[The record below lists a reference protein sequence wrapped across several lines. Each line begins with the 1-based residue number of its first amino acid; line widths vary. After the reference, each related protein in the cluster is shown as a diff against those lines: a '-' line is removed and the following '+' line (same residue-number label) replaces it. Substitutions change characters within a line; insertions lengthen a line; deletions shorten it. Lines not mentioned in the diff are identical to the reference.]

1 MLYSRS
7 SNIQN
12 SIVGGGSPGLAAYD
26 DGLSGLGL
34 TPVGLGTDGNAIYTA
49 STSDDT
55 SSMFIA
61 GYATDGTPLWSWSS
75 GAGVA
80 SITDP
85 TLNGGSV
92 AAASSGSGAAALT
105 TSLSNVLDK
114 IFGAYNAQQ
123 TIDLNKQRLAAG
135 LPPVNPSA
143 LAPTVNFG
151 LSSNTLLLV
160 GGALALYMIA
170 KRR

>member
-1 MLYSRS
+1 MLYSHS
-7 SNIQN
+7 SQLQN
-12 SIVGGGSPGLAAYD
+12 AIVGGAPVGLA
-26 DGLSGLGL
+26 GLRGLGL

-49 STSDDT
+49 TVSDDT

-61 GYATDGTPLWSWSS
+61 GYAPDGTPLWSWSS
-75 GAGVA
+75 GAGVG

-85 TLNGGSV
+85 TLNGGSTTG
-92 AAASSGSGAAALT
+92 SGSGATAAGIT
-105 TSLSNVLDK
+105 TSLSNILDK
-114 IFGAYNAQQ
+114 VFGAYNAQQ

-135 LPPVNPSA
+135 LPPVTSSA

-151 LSSNTLLLV
+151 LSSSTMLLFGGAAILLLM
-160 GGALALYMIA
+160 AK